1 VSIVVVAILGVTWAA
16 FLLYSCLAKRAED
29 QPATSIASF
38 RNQIVTLERAAP
50 SYRQG
55 TKGLIGG
62 QRYIPIAQ
70 SLARPSAFPA
80 PSTRVDVRRRRR
92 DVLLT
97 LLGLDTLTLLMV
109 VVGVGSVAMPMFL
122 LTFGLT
128 AGYVGLLV
136 QAQRLASER
145 ERKVRTLPRQ
155 QRLVHPS
162 LLESRSASS

>member
-92 DVLLT
+92 D
-97 LLGLDTLTLLMV
+97 GLFTLLMV